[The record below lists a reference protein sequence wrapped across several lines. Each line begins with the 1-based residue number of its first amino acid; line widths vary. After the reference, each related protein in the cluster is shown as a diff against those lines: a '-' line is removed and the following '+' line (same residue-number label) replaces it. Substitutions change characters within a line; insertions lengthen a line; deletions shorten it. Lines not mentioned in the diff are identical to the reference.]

1 MRWFLSLLALLLLS
15 GAGLAA
21 PGPSE
26 TAVLQLEEQQRRVL
40 ASQELASPRRA
51 DSLEQVSRVELRDP
65 QVRVWDD
72 HTAIVTGVW
81 KIAGFQGGRPVEAG
95 RRVTHLWVRGGGD
108 WQLRSRHLALDEP

>member
-21 PGPSE
+21 PQPSE
-26 TAVLQLEEQQRRVL
+26 TTVLQLEEQQRLRL
-40 ASQELASPRRA
+40 ASQAMADPRG
-51 DSLEQVSRVELRDP
+51 DDPLDQVSRVELREP

-81 KIAGFQGGRPVEAG
+81 EIAGVQAGRPVEAS
-95 RRVTHLWVRGGGD
+95 RRFTHLWVRVGGD
-108 WQLRSRHLALDEP
+108 WQLRSRHLASEDR